1 MERVEGG
8 VKTQVALKVGVQNAL
23 IERMRPESN
32 KCITY
37 FWLLNNSVL

>member
-8 VKTQVALKVGVQNAL
+8 VKTQVALKVDVQNAF
-23 IERMRPESN
+23 IKRMRPESN

-37 FWLLNNSVL
+37 FWLLNNRVL